1 MATKEPPA
9 QSAEP
14 LDEVE
19 SLPYGAPVMPRYP
32 TLIRGQ
38 IPQPV
43 TEFDDDEEPIS
54 DHLHPPPRFPS
65 LPNVELSKAT
75 ATAEAMSSIP
85 EDAEESVGRKLE
97 QEIAESIERG
107 SVEPGAGVR
116 RAAEARSRQW
126 NSMDQRRLD
135 SLLHRATTEN
145 GLLEG
150 STTVPMSPTQPP
162 PAQPPVTTSTPTASR
177 GSVPVS
183 PPVTTSVPS
192 HTPATASAPAQPK
205 AASGGIL
212 SALATVPMTTFKQP
226 GAEPQVEHFGGGT
239 IGDVDDINEKH
250 GAMVRSKSQS
260 AKVSITGDFGL
271 KGGHEGIVHDSV
283 FFDSKTL
290 VTAGA
295 DGKVC
300 IWDLEEKFVT
310 AQFEPYNGHS
320 VQMIYPIQDSDGAAT
335 RSLIT
340 LSADRLMR
348 VWNLVDEQAVLL
360 RSMQIPP
367 SARDLVMSVPVLT
380 PQMKA
385 HAAAAA
391 AAAAVTTTDLT
402 DDAPSSMD
410 TSMFAVAGN
419 KTPAYYGGIK
429 KAMEKKEDSPV
440 AVKEEKKDS
449 PVAVKEEKKET
460 EEPTTAAST
469 EVPQVVTKRFSFN
482 VFKREKKVVAS

>member
-1 MATKEPPA
+1 MATEEAPPPPPR
-9 QSAEP
+9 E
-14 LDEVE
+14 DVE
-19 SLPYGAPVMPRYP
+19 ALPYGAPVMPRYP

-38 IPQPV
+38 IPQPPA
-43 TEFDDDEEPIS
+43 EFEDDPTLQQPIS

-65 LPNVELSKAT
+65 LPDVELSKAT
-75 ATAEAMSSIP
+75 ATAEAMTAIP
-85 EDAEESVGRKLE
+85 EEAEESVGRKLE
-97 QEIAESIERG
+97 QEIAKTIERG

-116 RAAEARSRQW
+116 RAAEARSKQW
-126 NSMDQRRLD
+126 NSMDQRHLD
-135 SLLHRATTEN
+135 SLLHQATTESP
-145 GLLEG
+145 LLEG
-150 STTVPMSPTQPP
+150 STNVPVSPTPP
-162 PAQPPVTTSTPTASR
+162 SVSTPRGGLSFTAPVTTSATLAPT
-177 GSVPVS
+177 
-183 PPVTTSVPS
+183 
-192 HTPATASAPAQPK
+192 AQPK
-205 AASGGIL
+205 SAPGGIL

-239 IGDVDDINEKH
+239 VGDVDDINEKH
-250 GAMVRSKSQS
+250 GVMVRSKSQS
-260 AKVSITGDFGL
+260 AKVSITQDFGL

-310 AQFEPYNGHS
+310 AQFEPYNGHA
-320 VQMIYPIQDSDGAAT
+320 VQMIYPIQDSDGATT

-402 DDAPSSMD
+402 EDAPSSMD

-419 KTPAYYGGIK
+419 KTPAYHGGIK
-429 KAMEKKEDSPV
+429 KAMEREAEMKKESP
-440 AVKEEKKDS
+440 VKEEKEAVPAPAPATEAP
-449 PVAVKEEKKET
+449 PVHH
-460 EEPTTAAST
+460 
-469 EVPQVVTKRFSFN
+469 VTKRFSFN
-482 VFKREKKVVAS
+482 VFKRDKKVVAS